1 MYNYNLMTTQ
11 YLNDANTQLRGIDVD
26 VAYLLQQDFSQE
38 GRKIIL
44 ADILG
49 RLDAI
54 EADCVKVKEIDR
66 SERAQAALADLD
78 EHLAMVRGKVKATEN
93 LGNSPEEKIDMF
105 ESLSAAGV
113 IANDIAVLTPDNVLQ
128 GKNHVAGDFQYPGRG
143 SDMGLLQQPFGSLFA
158 SGAQMCFGQAG

>member
-1 MYNYNLMTTQ
+1 MQSLDDMYNYNLMTTQ

-54 EADCVKVKEIDR
+54 EADCCQGEGNR
-66 SERAQAALADLD
+66 SQRA
-78 EHLAMVRGKVKATEN
+78 GT
-93 LGNSPEEKIDMF
+93 GG
-105 ESLSAAGV
+105 AG
-113 IANDIAVLTPDNVLQ
+113 
-128 GKNHVAGDFQYPGRG
+128 G
-143 SDMGLLQQPFGSLFA
+143 SG
-158 SGAQMCFGQAG
+158 